1 MVSAAFLQQ
10 ILNGLFDGSVYAI
23 FALGLTLIFGILEV
37 ANFAHGQLYMLGA
50 FAMYVFY
57 ITLGSPYLL
66 AVALGILV
74 MAGLGVVSERV
85 FVRPVME
92 RGWQIPMITTL
103 AMSIIFQN
111 LALAIWGADP
121 RPAKTYYSTT
131 VAKIGPLYLS
141 YQRVIVLFVAI
152 TCFVSLH
159 FFVQKTKFGKAMRAV
174 SQNREACVV
183 FGINVEKISALT
195 FAIGAAFCGIA
206 AGLVAPIFTINPNM
220 GVKPLIKGFA
230 VVITGGFGNVK
241 GAILAAYLLGITENF
256 AAAYI
261 AGEWRD
267 VVAFGLMII
276 VLLFRPH
283 GLFGRKVGI

>member
-10 ILNGLFDGSVYAI
+10 ILNGVFDGSVYAI
-23 FALGLTLIFGILEV
+23 FAIGLSLIFGILEV
-37 ANFAHGQLYMLGA
+37 ANFAHGEFYMLGA
-50 FAMYVFY
+50 FMMYIFY

-74 MAGLGVVSERV
+74 MAGLGAVSERV
-85 FVRPVME
+85 FIHPVLE

-121 RPAKTYYSTT
+121 RPAKTRYSTK
-131 VAKIGPLYLS
+131 VATIGPLYLS
-141 YQRVIVLFVAI
+141 YQRVIVLAVAI
-152 TCFVSLH
+152 ACFVGLH
-159 FFVQKTKFGKAMRAV
+159 LFVQKTKTGKAMRAV

-183 FGINVEKISALT
+183 FGIDVERISMIT
-195 FAIGAAFCGIA
+195 FGIGAGLSGA
-206 AGLVAPIFTINPNM
+206 AAALVSPIFTITPIM
-220 GVKPLIKGFA
+220 GVRYLLKGFA

-241 GAILAAYLLGITENF
+241 GAVIAAYILGIGENF
-256 AAAYI
+256 AAGYI

-267 VVAFGLMII
+267 AVAFGLMII

-283 GLFGRKVGI
+283 GIFGRKVGI

>member
-1 MVSAAFLQQ
+1 
-10 ILNGLFDGSVYAI
+10 LFDGSVYAI
-23 FALGLTLIFGILEV
+23 FAIGLSLIFGILEV
-37 ANFAHGQLYMLGA
+37 ANFAHGEFYMLGA
-50 FAMYVFY
+50 FAMYIFY
-57 ITLGSPYLL
+57 ITLGSPYFL
-66 AVALGILV
+66 AVALAILV
-74 MAGLGVVSERV
+74 MAGLGVASERI
-85 FVRPVME
+85 FVRPILD

-131 VAKIGPLYLS
+131 VATIGPLYLS
-141 YQRVIVLFVAI
+141 YQRIIVLFVSL
-152 TCFVSLH
+152 TCFLSLH
-159 FFVQKTKFGKAMRAV
+159 FFIKKTKIGKAMRAV

-206 AGLVAPIFTINPNM
+206 AAFVAPIFTIRPTM
-220 GVKPLIKGFA
+220 GVRNLFKGFA
-230 VVITGGFGNVK
+230 VVIAGGFGNVR
-241 GAILAAYLLGITENF
+241 GAILAAYLLGFIENIT
-256 AAAYI
+256 I
-261 AGEWRD
+261 GLLGIPGEWRD
-267 VVAFGLMII
+267 VVAFMLMIG